1 MWINVDHEER
11 FKILFEEL
19 VKWNFSVDDEVEG
32 QMFGNVE
39 FWLN

>member
-1 MWINVDHEER
+1 MDHEER

-32 QMFGNVE
+32 QVSQMFGNAE